1 MSNKKTN
8 NNRKS
13 GNAGKGGNASKRGNH
28 KQGRGKPASRD
39 DLKGGS
45 SNGYN
50 HRSPIGNRKS
60 KRHNT
65 HRVSA
70 DKASGKQNTKPKMMP
85 KGRIPRNSKAP
96 MVPWV
101 ELPKSAQVHHYYF
114 VIRELLEGAYEWDTK
129 NKAYSLGIR
138 QLDLHGSTVGSVESM
153 LTRTPRLSRDWRAV
167 VGILRMLH
175 ADDLIPAS
183 FVESILTSHPLMGA
197 KSVRVTQ
204 DTEFVSDYIRD
215 KSSLSNKTWVKDA
228 KASYARALKR
238 IRADW
243 EKDTVDAEKAKYPDL
258 SDEQYAHAA
267 SVAWEAMSDDRKAP
281 TIEVNGESILCKT
294 EDAFVS
300 AHMQRRARRE
310 AERLP
315 ALYRLK
321 GGVSYKMLDKDGE
334 IVSRS
339 DFVNIEY
346 AVRKNGKVFIAVVNG
361 GGKGKVANSPFR
373 SEAYNMKSRKGDELH
388 IDDVG
393 TPAEVET
400 NVIQREI
407 PETEGAKLPSDPKRL
422 KEVLGDEKR
431 LNKILEPDMHLPVEE
446 VLDRMNQ
453 AQWDIPSHSQE
464 KAKKRSKKATRKVD
478 MSANRRAGRR
488 SEKSEDE

>member
-1 MSNKKTN
+1 MSNNKTN
-8 NNRKS
+8 KNRNS

-28 KQGRGKPASRD
+28 KQGRGKPANRG

-129 NKAYSLGIR
+129 NKAHSLGIR
-138 QLDLHGSTVGSVESM
+138 QLDLHGSTAGSVESM
-153 LTRTPRLSRDWRAV
+153 LTQTARLRRDWRAV

-183 FVESILTSHPLMGA
+183 FVEKILNNHPLTGA
-197 KSVRVTQ
+197 KPVRVTQ

-215 KSSLSNKTWVKDA
+215 KSSLSNKSWVKDA

-243 EKDTVDAEKAKYPDL
+243 EKETIDAEKAKYPDL

-281 TIEVNGESILCKT
+281 TVEVNKESILCKT
-294 EDAFVS
+294 EDSFVS
-300 AHMQRRARRE
+300 AHMQRRARKE
-310 AERLP
+310 AARLP

-346 AVRKNGKVFIAVVNG
+346 AVRNNGKIFIAVVNG

-373 SEAYNMKSRKGDELH
+373 SEAYNMKSRKSDELH

-407 PETEGAKLPSDPKRL
+407 PETEGEKLPSDPKRL
-422 KEVLGDEKR
+422 KEVLGDKKR
-431 LNKILEPDMHLPVEE
+431 MDKILEPDMHLPVEE
-446 VLDRMNQ
+446 VVDRMNQ
-453 AQWDIPSHSQE
+453 AQWGIPSHSQE
-464 KAKKRSKKATRKVD
+464 KAKKRSKKATKKVD
-478 MSANRRAGRR
+478 MSANRRTGRR

>member
-8 NNRKS
+8 RNRNS
-13 GNAGKGGNASKRGNH
+13 GNAGRGGNASKKGNH
-28 KQGRGKPASRD
+28 QQGKGKPATRG
-39 DLKGGS
+39 DLKGGKS
-45 SNGYN
+45 VGYN

-70 DKASGKQNTKPKMMP
+70 DKASGKQNTNPKMMP
-85 KGRIPRNSKAP
+85 QGKFPRGKVP

-129 NKAYSLGIR
+129 NKALSLGIR
-138 QLDLHGSTVGSVESM
+138 QLDLHGPTAGSVESM
-153 LTRTPRLSRDWRAV
+153 LTQTPRLRRDWRAV

-175 ADDLIPAS
+175 SDNLIPAS
-183 FVESILTSHPLMGA
+183 FVEKILNNHPLTGA
-197 KSVRVTQ
+197 KSVKVSQ
-204 DTEFVSDYIRD
+204 DTGFVSDFIAD
-215 KSSLSNKTWVKDA
+215 KSSLSNKSWVVDA
-228 KASYARALKR
+228 KESYSRALKR

-243 EKDTVDAEKAKYPDL
+243 ERETIDAEKAKYPNL

-267 SVAWEAMSDDRKAP
+267 SVAWKAMSSDRKAP
-281 TIEVNGESILCKT
+281 TVEVNGNMILCKT
-294 EDAFVS
+294 EEAFVS
-300 AHMQRRARRE
+300 AYMQRRAHRE
-310 AERLP
+310 AARLP

-321 GGVSYKMLDKDGE
+321 GGVSYKMLNQDGA
-334 IVSRS
+334 IVSKS

-346 AVRKNGKVFIAVVNG
+346 AVRKNGKIFIAVVNG

-373 SEAYNMKSRKGDELH
+373 SEAYNMKSRKSDELH

-393 TPAEVET
+393 TPSEVET

-407 PETEGAKLPSDPKRL
+407 PPETEATLPSDPKRL
-422 KEVLGDEKR
+422 KEVLGNQAK
-431 LNKILEPDMHLPVEE
+431 LSKIMEQDLHLPVEE
-446 VLDRMNQ
+446 VVDRMNQ
-453 AQWDIPSHSQE
+453 AQWGIPSHSQE
-464 KAKKRSKKATRKVD
+464 NKGKNSKKVTTRKVD
-478 MSANRRAGRR
+478 MSAKSRAGRR
-488 SEKSEDE
+488 SSKGRDE